1 MNRQLKRANEK
12 SDRKRER
19 EQERRK
25 AQRRQSRVRV
35 TQAKTAAKDAR
46 DNAGDSSKDGGK
58 NGAKKGGPERTAH
71 PAPGTR
77 RPWITVA
84 YLLLA
89 VTVILV
95 GAWIPT
101 ETDPFSLVV
110 HTLIYLTLGYFL
122 SLWLY
127 RRGTSQA
134 LTITVVGGMLLAFGV
149 EGLKLALPQLG
160 LSAAEAATP
169 NLLFTYLALPGLGL
183 GAWLGRAIFRRS
195 A

>member
-12 SDRKRER
+12 SDKKRER

-35 TQAKTAAKDAR
+35 TQAKTAAKDAK
-46 DNAGDSSKDGGK
+46 DNSKDP
-58 NGAKKGGPERTAH
+58 GGPERTAR

-89 VTVILV
+89 VTVIIV

-195 A
+195 V